1 MSTWQIGAIL
11 VTTLYGS
18 VLSYVVVAT
27 VRGLLAGEKTGP
39 VRQFCP
45 PHVNCQLCRGAE
57 ERADVRSERMVGPG

>member
-11 VTTLYGS
+11 ISTLYGS
-18 VLSYVVVAT
+18 ILSYVVVAT
-27 VRGLLAGEKTGP
+27 VRGLLMGEETGP

-57 ERADVRSERMVGPG
+57 ERADVRSERMVGLG

>member
-11 VTTLYGS
+11 ITTLYGS
-18 VLSYVVVAT
+18 ILSYVVVAT
-27 VRGLLAGEKTGP
+27 VRSFLVAEETGP

-57 ERADVRSERMVGPG
+57 ERADTRSQRIVGPG